1 MVTGSAWRKNNRREL
16 RHSLGRFLAIVA
28 IVALGVGF
36 FAGLKVAQPAMLRTG
51 SQYVQKTELFDYRLV
66 STLGLTQED
75 ADYFAGLDGVRAAEG
90 ARSVDLTAEFEDEG
104 MTLKAL
110 TLSDA
115 VNRPSLTAGRM
126 PERAD
131 ECLAD
136 ADRFTEADLGKT
148 LTVQAAS
155 VDDAFTQTAFT
166 IVGLAETPLYLGAE
180 RGTTSL
186 GGGTLNGFVL
196 LQPEAFAMDYFTEIY
211 LLLDGTQGTD
221 LYSDAYDAAVDAV
234 RPALTSAL
242 KERAQKRYDDI
253 IDEARDALSKA
264 QKEYDDGLAEYQE
277 RRAGQPSRSLLTPA
291 RSSTTAR
298 SSWNTT
304 VPASR
309 RPSLSWPAAKRSWRP
324 GRRSMTKALPPSRR
338 QSRMRSTSSM
348 PHRPRSTPGR
358 SSSMTAAS
366 SCSMRPCRS
375 RAASSPSVLPHRSR
389 AAPRPC

>member
-155 VDDAFTQTAFT
+155 VNDAFTQTAFT

-234 RPALTSAL
+234 RPALTAAL

-253 IDEARDALSKA
+253 IDEARDAHR
-264 QKEYDDGLAEYQE
+264 DGLRRPCPCRAERPLRPEPRHLRPPVGQARADGRRRGTIGLRADGGAAAR
-277 RRAGQPSRSLLTPA
+277 RRAGGPPVCPVGT
-291 RSSTTAR
+291 
-298 SSWNTT
+298 
-304 VPASR
+304 
-309 RPSLSWPAAKRSWRP
+309 
-324 GRRSMTKALPPSRR
+324 GRAD
-338 QSRMRSTSSM
+338 
-348 PHRPRSTPGR
+348 
-358 SSSMTAAS
+358 
-366 SCSMRPCRS
+366 
-375 RAASSPSVLPHRSR
+375 
-389 AAPRPC
+389 APL

>member
-253 IDEARDALSKA
+253 IDETRDALSKA
-264 QKEYDDGLAEYQE
+264 QKEYNDGLAEYQE
-277 RRAGQPSRSLLTPA
+277 RRAQTEQELADA
-291 RSSTTAR
+291 RTQLDDGAQR
-298 SSWNTT
+298 C
-304 VPASR
+304 V
-309 RPSLSWPAAKRSWRP
+309 
-324 GRRSMTKALPPSRR
+324 
-338 QSRMRSTSSM
+338 
-348 PHRPRSTPGR
+348 
-358 SSSMTAAS
+358 
-366 SCSMRPCRS
+366 
-375 RAASSPSVLPHRSR
+375 
-389 AAPRPC
+389 

>member
-51 SQYVQKTELFDYRLV
+51 SQYVQKTERFDYRLV

-155 VDDAFTQTAFT
+155 VNDAFTQTAFT

-234 RPALTSAL
+234 RPALTAAL

-277 RRAGQPSRSLLTPA
+277 RRAQTEQELADA

-304 VPASR
+304 APASR

-324 GRRSMTKALPPSRR
+324 GRRSMTTALPPSHR
-338 QSRMRSTSSM
+338 QSRTRSTSSM
-348 PHRPRSTPGR
+348 PHRPRSTPRR

-375 RAASSPSVLPHRSR
+375 RAASSPSALPCRSR

>member
-234 RPALTSAL
+234 LR
-242 KERAQKRYDDI
+242 EGAQQELFGHFKVV
-253 IDEARDALSKA
+253 DAVASEMA
-264 QKEYDDGLAEYQE
+264 VGVEYH
-277 RRAGQPSRSLLTPA
+277 
-291 RSSTTAR
+291 
-298 SSWNTT
+298 
-304 VPASR
+304 R
-309 RPSLSWPAAKRSWRP
+309 RPPL
-324 GRRSMTKALPPSRR
+324 
-338 QSRMRSTSSM
+338 
-348 PHRPRSTPGR
+348 
-358 SSSMTAAS
+358 
-366 SCSMRPCRS
+366 
-375 RAASSPSVLPHRSR
+375 
-389 AAPRPC
+389 

>member
-110 TLSDA
+110 TLSDT

-155 VDDAFTQTAFT
+155 VNDAFTQTAFT

-221 LYSDAYDAAVDAV
+221 LYSDAYDAAVDSV
-234 RPALTSAL
+234 RPARRSAMTTS
-242 KERAQKRYDDI
+242 
-253 IDEARDALSKA
+253 ST
-264 QKEYDDGLAEYQE
+264 
-277 RRAGQPSRSLLTPA
+277 RRATRFPRRRRNITTALRNIRSGARRPSRSLLTPA

-338 QSRMRSTSSM
+338 QSRTRSTSSM
-348 PHRPRSTPGR
+348 PHRPRSTPRR

>member
-155 VDDAFTQTAFT
+155 VNDAFTQTAFT

-221 LYSDAYDAAVDAV
+221 LYSDAYDAAVDAM
-234 RPALTSAL
+234 RPTLTAALT
-242 KERAQKRYDDI
+242 ERAQMRFPRRRRNI
-253 IDEARDALSKA
+253 TTALRNIRSSV
-264 QKEYDDGLAEYQE
+264 
-277 RRAGQPSRSLLTPA
+277 RRPSRSLPTPA
-291 RSSTTAR
+291 HSSTMAR

-309 RPSLSWPAAKRSWRP
+309 RQNPSWPAAKRSWRP

-338 QSRMRSTSSM
+338 QSRTRSTSLM
-348 PHRPRSTPGR
+348 PHRPRSTPRR

-375 RAASSPSVLPHRSR
+375 RAASSPSALPCRSR